1 MSGLQQIER
10 NLELAYGQY
19 LNAKIQLVSEKEK
32 TKQKMT
38 KTEAADIL
46 DSIETQRLFGEQIQ
60 AITIAVD
67 TLRKHVMLFQDA

>member
-67 TLRKHVMLFQDA
+67 TLRKNVMLFQDA

>member
-1 MSGLQQIER
+1 MNSLQQIER

-32 TKQKMT
+32 STQKMT

-67 TLRKHVMLFQDA
+67 TLRKHVMLFQDS